1 VSTSAVRSSAGALDV
16 PVVILAG
23 GKGRRLKPYSN
34 VFPKPLMPVGERPIL
49 EILIRQLAR
58 CGLRR
63 IYIAVGHLSHLLI
76 NFFGDG
82 SELGVHIEYV
92 REAQPLGTAGALSL
106 LRDRL
111 DSTFLLMN
119 GDLLTDLDYGRLL
132 DDHAQHRS
140 CATIALAERTVDID
154 YGVIRVDDEKRLVG
168 YDEKPQIKYLV
179 SMGIYA
185 LEPRVL
191 REIAPD
197 THHDFPSLVL
207 RLLAEHETVRGFM
220 HTGYWLDIGRP
231 SDYELANEWMQEQ
244 PERFDP

>member
-1 VSTSAVRSSAGALDV
+1 MTNGSQTDV

-23 GKGRRLKPYSN
+23 GKGRRLKPYST

-63 IYIAVGHLSHLLI
+63 IYLAVGHLSHLLI

-82 SELGVHIEYV
+82 RDLGVDIEYV
-92 REAQPLGTAGALSL
+92 REEQPLGTAGALSL

-111 DSTFLLMN
+111 DRTFLLMN
-119 GDLLTDLDYGRLL
+119 GDLLTDLDYGQLL
-132 DDHAQHRS
+132 RDHQRNRA

-154 YGVIRVDDEKRLVG
+154 YGVIKVDGDLRLTG
-168 YDEKPQIKYLV
+168 YEEKPQIKYLV

-191 REIAPD
+191 REITPN
-197 THHDFPSLVL
+197 TYHDFPGLVL
-207 RLLAEHETVRGFM
+207 RLLAAAENVRGFL

-231 SDYELANEWMQEQ
+231 SDYELANEWMQQQ
-244 PERFDP
+244 PLRFDP